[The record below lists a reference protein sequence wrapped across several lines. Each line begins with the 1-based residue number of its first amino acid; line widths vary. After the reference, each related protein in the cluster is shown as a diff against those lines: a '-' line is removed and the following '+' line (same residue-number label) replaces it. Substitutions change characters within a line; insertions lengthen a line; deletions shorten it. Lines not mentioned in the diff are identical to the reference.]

1 MSSDNLLNQQDSAQQ
16 FTDILSA
23 QKPTPEEFNASHVY
37 ANNPHA
43 INAAEALNGE
53 LDCGE
58 PVPKH
63 LALEMA
69 NFDKSGSNEL
79 PEVSSPKPET
89 AFSKVRT

>member
-1 MSSDNLLNQQDSAQQ
+1 MSSVVNQQDSAQQ

-23 QKPTPEEFNASHVY
+23 QKPTPEDVNASHVY
-37 ANNPHA
+37 VNSPH
-43 INAAEALNGE
+43 AAEALNGD

-69 NFDKSGSNEL
+69 NFDKGGSDKQ

-89 AFSKVRT
+89 AFSKVRK

>member
-1 MSSDNLLNQQDSAQQ
+1 MSSNNLLNQQDGAKQ

-23 QKPTPEEFNASHVY
+23 QKPTPEDVNASHVY
-37 ANNPHA
+37 ANSPDA
-43 INAAEALNGE
+43 INAAETLNGE

-69 NFDKSGSNEL
+69 NFDKGGSTEQ